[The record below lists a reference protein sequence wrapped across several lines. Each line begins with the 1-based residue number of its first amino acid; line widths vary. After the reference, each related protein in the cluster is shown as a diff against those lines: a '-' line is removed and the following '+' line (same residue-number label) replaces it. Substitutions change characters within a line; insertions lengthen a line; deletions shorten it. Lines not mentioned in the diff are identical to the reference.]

1 MIEIAFYKGKSKKS
15 IGNMAFTA
23 FIKLWSGF
31 KYSHTELVYKP
42 NNDPDTWQWSS
53 STGEGVRTANIYF
66 NPENWDFIEL
76 PYFNAIDT
84 FEFIEDHQG
93 EAYDWWGIILS
104 QLFDTKLDNR
114 KKWFCSE
121 VVYASLVEG
130 RFFKGANA
138 ELNPATVSPKKLMRL
153 LKAYV

>member
-1 MIEIAFYKGKSKKS
+1 MIQIAFYKGKSKQS

-42 NNDPDTWQWSS
+42 SDAPETWLWSS
-53 STGEGVRTANIYF
+53 STGDGVTTRNIHF
-66 NPENWDFIEL
+66 TPANWDFITL
-76 PYFNAIDT
+76 PYFNAIDA
-84 FEFIEDHQG
+84 FDFFDAHEG

-121 VVYASLVEG
+121 VVYAALVAG
-130 RFFKGANA
+130 KFFKGADA
-138 ELNPATVSPKKLMRL
+138 ELNPATVSPKSLMEL
-153 LKAYV
+153 LKKYV